1 MSLKLELPPFL
12 TAPLPS
18 VSTTS
23 KEPQVPCRA
32 IFSHNLGPAP
42 CVWWNPQN
50 GAPKTVLLFIP
61 GNPGLMDFYIPF
73 LSLIHNK
80 DPSLAIL
87 GQAHLGHTPRTHATD
102 FNLSAQIQSA
112 CEALDSLVAT
122 FGQAKVVIIGHSVGA
137 WISLQVLKA
146 RPLNVSQIF
155 LICPTICHI
164 AKTPNGRTLSWL
176 FRPPLPRLIS
186 WLTYATRPLPL
197 SLFFSHWPTS
207 QTAVLRSLLNSPA
220 SVYAC
225 LSMADDEMGAIRELD
240 TALLDE
246 YKHRLHFYFAEE
258 DQWVG
263 EYKYSILRSL
273 KDGSVVHGQPGVP
286 HAFCIDHS
294 EEVATQCSSW
304 LAL

>member
-1 MSLKLELPPFL
+1 M
-12 TAPLPS
+12 
-18 VSTTS
+18 
-23 KEPQVPCRA
+23 
-32 IFSHNLGPAP
+32 
-42 CVWWNPQN
+42 
-50 GAPKTVLLFIP
+50 
-61 GNPGLMDFYIPF
+61 
-73 LSLIHNK
+73 
-80 DPSLAIL
+80 
-87 GQAHLGHTPRTHATD
+87 
-102 FNLSAQIQSA
+102 
-112 CEALDSLVAT
+112 VAT
-122 FGQAKVVIIGHSVGA
+122 FDQAKVVIIGHSVGA
-137 WISLQVLKA
+137 WISLQVDTTLARQSTTVDILLGSQRKTLERFSNFPNMSYHLSYSEDTKWPHIICEQSFKA
-146 RPLNVSQIF
+146 ILRLAN
-155 LICPTICHI
+155 TT
-164 AKTPNGRTLSWL
+164 KWL

-225 LSMADDEMGAIRELD
+225 LSMADEEMGAIRELD

-246 YKHRLHFYFAEE
+246 YGHRLHFYFAEE

-273 KDGSVVHGQPGVP
+273 KDGTVVHGQPGVP
-286 HAFCIDHS
+286 HAFCIGGNYPGLRVDIRLTRCLDHS